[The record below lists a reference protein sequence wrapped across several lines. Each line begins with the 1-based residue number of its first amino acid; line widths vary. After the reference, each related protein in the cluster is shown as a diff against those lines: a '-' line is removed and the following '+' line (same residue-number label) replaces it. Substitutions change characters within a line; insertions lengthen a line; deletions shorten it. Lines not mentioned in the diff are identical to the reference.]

1 MAKDQANGGYRREGG
16 YRNERKDNW
25 KGRDF
30 RGDSGDTRDRR
41 NFRNDQDRRDRGER
55 GEGTT
60 NAMTGVLA
68 GRTGRSAV
76 TAGMSAT
83 GVKDGPCGKK
93 SPGSWS

>member
-55 GEGTT
+55 GEG
-60 NAMTGVLA
+60 NYERNDRGF
-68 GRTGRSAV
+68 GRQDLSLIHI
-76 TAGMSAT
+76 
-83 GVKDGPCGKK
+83 
-93 SPGSWS
+93 